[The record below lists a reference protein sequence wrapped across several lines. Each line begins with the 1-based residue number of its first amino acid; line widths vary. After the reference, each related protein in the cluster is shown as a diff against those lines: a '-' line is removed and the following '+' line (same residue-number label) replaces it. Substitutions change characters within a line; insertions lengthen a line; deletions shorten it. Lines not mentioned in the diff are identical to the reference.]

1 MTKQE
6 KLFRIQIFQY
16 VLSTL
21 TMYPIRLYKNSC
33 YNDFFEMISA
43 DETCVNNLCNLF
55 SCTNSKDVISTMQK
69 NLKADPQKYYR
80 PLFDILNLYS
90 ENLKNFMWET
100 KPSNSLVFTREI
112 KSNRALWLH
121 LMLYDLMQNDFIDSH
136 FDQAYVHECL
146 IGMKSVFI
154 RLNDDLSI
162 VIGRIFDQNQDI
174 NRLIRDIMKGYD
186 ITNSDIFELTK
197 LAQKRKFF
205 QIEDVKRDAYILK
218 KAFVYFY
225 DLVEKLPVNISKE
238 ALEKVSVFVYMVV
251 KERLAEDKLILQE
264 GIVSFKDGKFNFLTK
279 SIIPKD
285 NQNIFEKYFDEYIRY
300 RSFFQNELTSRL
312 KSSLAK
318 KYTTFCEDDEFY
330 PIKEIIDRI
339 VHALNA
345 DGGCYIKYHL
355 SRQTFQL
362 AASSGIPE
370 YKSGIRN
377 FIRKINQKDKAI
389 LQKSRVAKIV
399 EYYYDS
405 QYHDDI
411 EKLIIFN
418 HSQKQLLQPVNG
430 KNIRSNIAIPVT
442 FKHKLLGVV
451 LIDSFR
457 ANAFSSN
464 DIQVVLSISNALSIQ
479 IYEEVVEKNLLA
491 IIQNIPKQTQ
501 IDDEKTMDNI
511 SSNIPKYINSIFL
524 SLGVDIWSYQDGYF
538 RRVSS
543 TIKNGHDKNLTIFK
557 DEPEL
562 ICQLIQKNQDLIEDM
577 QINRS
582 NSFFRCKPY
591 EADSRIN
598 AVKIFAIKDQGKL
611 IGALSVYNRVQEDYL
626 SIDIRSLKSV
636 KNYLE
641 IFFSVI
647 LTFKKQKELVHSHA
661 LHDINQNIFMVE
673 EKCTQLKDLLFYHF
687 KELDR
692 YSRYRFK
699 IKISDIKRFTKNMK
713 TSFAFISGKEKYYSP
728 KNQIDL
734 QIDTQFK
741 QLQKSFKSQTRLLD
755 ILNSIVNS
763 IPHEHKN
770 LKISL
775 NIEDINLKIAPI
787 LLEDIFTN
795 LIQNAVKYSIQNTTI
810 SIRAI
815 TLKHIVQI
823 RIENIGIEI
832 KEDEVDDIFEYEY
845 RGFSAV
851 EFEEEIDGEKVSY
864 PRSDGKNSGLG
875 LYKSKKIAKLFGGSL
890 KLEDSS
896 KDKSGYKNTF
906 LLSIPTRFVNQT
918 EILDILENKLL
929 KKFKG

>member
-21 TMYPIRLYKNSC
+21 TMYPIRLYKNDC
-33 YNDFFEMISA
+33 YDNFVMMLKK
-43 DETCVNNLCNLF
+43 DEVC
-55 SCTNSKDVISTMQK
+55 MQK
-69 NLKADPQKYYR
+69 LCHLFDCTDIGHIIPAMQNALKKNPSKYYKR
-80 PLFDILNLYS
+80 LYELLDQYS
-90 ENLKNFMWET
+90 ERLKRYMWKT

-121 LMLYDLMQNDFIDSH
+121 LMLYDLMPKDFIKSH

-154 RLNDDLSI
+154 GLDDDLSI
-162 VIGRIFDQNQDI
+162 VIGRIFDEDQDMNQI
-174 NRLIRDIMKGYD
+174 ILNIVRGYH

-205 QIEDVKRDAYILK
+205 KIDEVKKDAYILK

-225 DLVEKLPVNISKE
+225 DLLEKLPLNISKE
-238 ALEKVSVFVYMVV
+238 ALEKVSVFVYMIV
-251 KERLAEDKLILQE
+251 KEGLEHESLVLEE
-264 GIVSFKDGKFNFLTK
+264 GILSFEDAKFKFVSSVDISQNSKD
-279 SIIPKD
+279 
-285 NQNIFEKYFDEYIRY
+285 IFESYFDKYIRY

-318 KYTTFCEDDEFY
+318 KYTSFREDDEFY
-330 PIKEIIDRI
+330 PIKEVIERI

-355 SRQTFQL
+355 SRQTFQV
-362 AASSGIPE
+362 AAVSGE
-370 YKSGIRN
+370 DAYKNGMRQ
-377 FIRKINQKDKAI
+377 FIRKINKKDKTV

-399 EYYYDS
+399 SYYYDPL
-405 QYHDDI
+405 YHDDI
-411 EKLIIFN
+411 DKLIIFN
-418 HSQKQLLQPVNG
+418 HPKKQLLQPVEG
-430 KNIRSNIAIPVT
+430 KSICSNIAIPVT

-457 ANAFSSN
+457 ANAFSPN

-491 IIQNIPKQTQ
+491 IIQNIPNQTQ
-501 IDDEKTMDNI
+501 IDDAKTMDNI

-524 SLGVDIWSYQDGYF
+524 SLGVDIWSYQDEEF

-543 TIKNGHDKNLTIFK
+543 TIKNGHDKNLTIST

-562 ICQLIQKNQDLIEDM
+562 ICKLVHKDQDLIEDM
-577 QINRS
+577 DIKSS

-598 AVKIFAIKDQGKL
+598 AVKIFAIKDHGKL
-611 IGALSVYNRVQEDYL
+611 IGALSVYNRVKDDYI
-626 SIDIRSLKSV
+626 SIDVRSLKSV

-647 LTFKKQKELVHSHA
+647 LTFKRQKELVHSHA

-673 EKCTQLKDLLFYHF
+673 EKCAQLRDLLFYHF

-699 IKISDIKRFTKNMK
+699 IKISDIKRFTQNMK
-713 TSFAFISGKEKYYSP
+713 TSFSFISGKEKYYAP

-755 ILNSIVNS
+755 IINSIINS
-763 IPHEHKN
+763 IPHKHKN
-770 LKISL
+770 LKILL
-775 NIEDINLKIAPI
+775 NVEDISLKIAPI

-795 LIQNAVKYSIQNTTI
+795 LIQNAVKYSMQNTTI

-823 RIENIGIEI
+823 RVENIGIQI

-851 EFEEEIDGEKVSY
+851 EFEEEIDGEKISY
-864 PRSDGKNSGLG
+864 PRSDGKNAGLG
-875 LYKSKKIAKLFGGSL
+875 LYKSKKIAKLFSGAL
-890 KLEDSS
+890 KLEDST
-896 KDKSGYKNTF
+896 KDKRGYKNIF
-906 LLSIPTRFVNQT
+906 LLTIPTRLVNQPQ
-918 EILDILENKLL
+918 ILDLLENRLL